1 MESVTHSTEPIIY
14 LGPFQGI
21 TDVFYR
27 NLFRKYFGGIDKYY
41 TPFFTG
47 FVNFLAGRARVS
59 EIDPDINNVETTVP
73 QILSKDA
80 DEIIHFAEQCK
91 ELGYKEINWNLGCPY
106 PRVAN
111 KKRGSG
117 LLSHPDI
124 IESIFSK
131 MKGNLALG
139 LGVKCRLGYLSVD
152 EFENLMP
159 VFNNFPLTEL
169 TVHARIGKQLYKGSV
184 YESAFVQLIGKTKAN
199 LVYNGDVFS
208 VKDYNHFNET
218 FQSVHYWMI
227 GRGLLANPFLALE
240 MKGLCRMDDS
250 QKKETVRKFIHELFQ
265 IRLKNANGNLSSL
278 GRMKELWSYL
288 VWSFDSP
295 LIAWRLIRKARNLDE
310 YESAV
315 NEVFS
320 TLGWKGFGFESD
332 RSW

>member
-1 MESVTHSTEPIIY
+1 MDKGSLPATPFIY

-27 NLFRKYFGGIDKYY
+27 NLFKQYFGGIDKYY

-47 FVNFLAGRARVS
+47 LVNFSVGKTRVS
-59 EIDPDINNVETTVP
+59 EVDPGLNNVEDTVP

-80 DEIIHFAEQCK
+80 DEIRYFAEQCK
-91 ELGYKEINWNLGCPY
+91 ILGYKEINWNLGCPY

-117 LLSHPDI
+117 LLAHPDI
-124 IESIFSK
+124 IETIFHELEE
-131 MKGNLALG
+131 NFAIG
-139 LGVKCRLGYLSVD
+139 LGIKCRLGYFSTD
-152 EFENLMP
+152 EFERLLP
-159 VFNNFPLTEL
+159 VFNSFPLTEL
-169 TVHARIGKQLYKGSV
+169 TVHARIGKQLYK
-184 YESAFVQLIGKTKAN
+184 SAVNTSEFEKLIGQTKAN

-208 VKDYNHFNET
+208 VDDYNHFNEM
-218 FQSVHYWMI
+218 FQSVRYWMV

-240 MKGLCRMDDS
+240 IKGQCRLNDAE
-250 QKKETVRKFIHELFQ
+250 KKEVVRQFMFDLYQ

-295 LIAWRLIRKARNLDE
+295 LTAWRLIRKAHTLEE

-320 TLGWKGFGFESD
+320 VLSWRGYGFNTD

>member
-1 MESVTHSTEPIIY
+1 MESVINSTEPIIY

-27 NLFRKYFGGIDKYY
+27 NLFRQYFGGIDKYY

-47 FVNFLAGRARVS
+47 FVNFSVGKARVF
-59 EIDPDINNVETTVP
+59 EIDPALNDVLITVP

-80 DEIIHFAEQCK
+80 DEILHFAEQCK
-91 ELGYKEINWNLGCPY
+91 ILGYREINWNLGCPY

-117 LLSHPDI
+117 LLSHPDVI
-124 IESIFSK
+124 ASIFGRLE
-131 MKGNLALG
+131 GNLAIG

-152 EFENLMP
+152 EFDTLLP
-159 VFNNFPLTEL
+159 VFNSFPLTEL
-169 TVHARIGKQLYKGSV
+169 TVHARIGKQLYKGAV
-184 YESAFVQLIGKTKAN
+184 FESEFGKLIGRSNAN

-208 VKDYNHFNET
+208 VKDYIHFNEA
-218 FQSVHYWMI
+218 FHSLKYWMI

-240 MKGLCRMDDS
+240 MKNRCMLKNDE
-250 QKKETVRKFIHELFQ
+250 KKEIVGKFMHELFQ
-265 IRLKNANGNLSSL
+265 IRLKNANGNLSAL

-295 LIAWRLIRKARNLDE
+295 LMAWRLIRKARNLEE

-320 TLGWKGFGFESD
+320 ELGWKGYGFESD